1 MKTQLREASIAR
13 ALPTAPQDVASRS
26 RTPATGASDT
36 SDAYPALLSCSSCAA
51 ATTKRGRG
59 MASASCQSDPSSL
72 PRLVVNKTNLPIS
85 NKNITSLTLHA
96 HRSLSTAPRLDSIVE
111 FSSARK
117 PPIYLL
123 LDSLPVL
130 YPTESPK
137 MSVVSL
143 LGVNIL
149 NNPAK
154 FTDNYEL
161 EITFECLEQLEKDL
175 EWKLTYVG
183 SATSDQYDQELD
195 SLLVGPI
202 PVGVNKFIFEAD
214 APKTTRIPD
223 ADILG
228 VTVILLT
235 CSYDGREFVRVGYY
249 VNNEYDSD
257 ELNADPPAK
266 PIIEKIRR
274 NVLAE
279 KPRVTRFAIK
289 WDSEASAPAEFPP
302 EQPEADL
309 QADEEEYGAEE
320 LDEDVEEEADGVAD
334 KAGETS
340 AVAADGD
347 AEMGGAGETGEIG
360 GEDEMS
366 EDGSVDLENE
376 SEDELEEDVEGEAG
390 AQGDVAEAGDDAM
403 EVDDNMPD
411 APNQKGVAAH

>member
-1 MKTQLREASIAR
+1 
-13 ALPTAPQDVASRS
+13 
-26 RTPATGASDT
+26 
-36 SDAYPALLSCSSCAA
+36 
-51 ATTKRGRG
+51 
-59 MASASCQSDPSSL
+59 
-72 PRLVVNKTNLPIS
+72 
-85 NKNITSLTLHA
+85 
-96 HRSLSTAPRLDSIVE
+96 
-111 FSSARK
+111 
-117 PPIYLL
+117 
-123 LDSLPVL
+123 
-130 YPTESPK
+130 

-202 PVGVNKFIFEAD
+202 PVGVNKFVFEAD
-214 APKTTRIPD
+214 APKTSRIPD

-309 QADEEEYGAEE
+309 QADEEEYGADELEE
-320 LDEDVEEEADGVAD
+320 DGEEDAETSAD
-334 KAGETS
+334 KAGES
-340 AVAADGD
+340 SAAAVAVAADGD
-347 AEMGGAGETGEIG
+347 AEMAGAEENGDV

-376 SEDELEEDVEGEAG
+376 TDEELLEEDVEGEADG
-390 AQGDVAEAGDDAM
+390 QIDAAGGGDDAM
-403 EVDDNMPD
+403 EVDD
-411 APNQKGVAAH
+411 APAGPSNPQGIATH